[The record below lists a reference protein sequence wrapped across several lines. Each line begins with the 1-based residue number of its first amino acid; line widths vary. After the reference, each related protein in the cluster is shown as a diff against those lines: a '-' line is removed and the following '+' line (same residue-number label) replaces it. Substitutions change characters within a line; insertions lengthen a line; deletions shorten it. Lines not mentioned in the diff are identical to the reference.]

1 MESIQRLLA
10 GISMGSDKKV
20 ALVTGA
26 SGELAD
32 CLDESA
38 SLAMTCS
45 DKQCLRK
52 LPGGIWRLQGSR

>member
-32 CLDESA
+32 RLAESA
-38 SLAMTCS
+38 SLAMPC
-45 DKQCLRK
+45 
-52 LPGGIWRLQGSR
+52 

>member
-26 SGELAD
+26 SGVLAD
-32 CLDESA
+32 RLDESA
-38 SLAMTCS
+38 SYAMIRYI
-45 DKQCLRK
+45 K
-52 LPGGIWRLQGSR
+52 